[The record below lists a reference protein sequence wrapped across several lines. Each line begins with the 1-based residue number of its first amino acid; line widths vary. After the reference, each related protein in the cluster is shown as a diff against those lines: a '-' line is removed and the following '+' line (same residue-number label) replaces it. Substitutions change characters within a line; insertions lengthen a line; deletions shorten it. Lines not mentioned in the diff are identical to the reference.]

1 MGFPNAA
8 GLYDQNLGLMDQRLA
23 LEWVVSSVRCATR
36 ADIRLR
42 LVVVYR
48 EITSTISA
56 EMRPE
61 L

>member
-23 LEWVVSSVRCATR
+23 LEWVVSSARRTTHAN
-36 ADIRLR
+36 IRLR

-48 EITSTISA
+48 EIISTISA
-56 EMRPE
+56 AMRPE
-61 L
+61 S

>member
-23 LEWVVSSVRCATR
+23 LEWVVSLAWRAAH

-42 LVVVYR
+42 LMVVHR
-48 EITSTISA
+48 ETTSTTSA
-56 EMRPE
+56 EMRLE
-61 L
+61 S